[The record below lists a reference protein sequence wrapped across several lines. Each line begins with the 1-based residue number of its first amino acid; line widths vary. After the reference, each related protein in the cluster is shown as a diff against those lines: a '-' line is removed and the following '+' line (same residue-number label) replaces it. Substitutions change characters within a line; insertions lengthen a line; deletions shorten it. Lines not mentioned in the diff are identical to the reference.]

1 MYIKTN
7 PNKEAWAVALDLKED
22 EMFEASFNLI
32 GFFETLYRI
41 DERLKAEAGKGQA
54 CD

>member
-1 MYIKTN
+1 MYIKTD
-7 PNKEAWAVALDLKED
+7 PKKEAWAVALGLKED
-22 EMFEASFNLI
+22 EVFEASFNLI

>member
-1 MYIKTN
+1 MHPKT
-7 PNKEAWAVALDLKED
+7 PHKAQDWAAALCLDEADT
-22 EMFEASFNLI
+22 FEAGFNLI

-41 DERLKAEAGKGQA
+41 DERLKAETGKEGA